1 MAITDTFANL
11 GTAIINFVNR
21 KIVTSIS
28 ASSNDT
34 TVPSAKCVYDAIQAG
49 GGGGSDV
56 EAYTAEEV
64 QTLWGS
70 I

>member
-28 ASSNDT
+28 ASSTDT

-49 GGGGSDV
+49 GGSSTWTYDSTT
-56 EAYTAEEV
+56 E
-64 QTLWGS
+64 TLT
-70 I
+70 IL

>member
-28 ASSNDT
+28 ASSTDT
-34 TVPSAKCVYDAIQAG
+34 SVPSAKCVYDAIQAG
-49 GGGGSDV
+49 GGGSNV
-56 EAYTAEEV
+56 EASTAEEV
-64 QTLWGS
+64 QTSRGT

>member
-28 ASSNDT
+28 ASSTDT
-34 TVPSAKCVYDAIQAG
+34 TVPSAKCVYDAVRA
-49 GGGGSDV
+49 GGGSDV

>member
-28 ASSNDT
+28 ASSTDT
-34 TVPSAKCVYDAIQAG
+34 TVPSAKCVYEAIQAG
-49 GGGGSDV
+49 GSGGADV
-56 EAYTAEEV
+56 EAYTATEV

>member
-28 ASSNDT
+28 ASSTDT

-49 GGGGSDV
+49 GGGVYGKVS
-56 EAYTAEEV
+56 AE
-64 QTLWGS
+64 
-70 I
+70 

>member
-28 ASSNDT
+28 ASSTDT
-34 TVPSAKCVYDAIQAG
+34 TVPSAKCVYEAIQAG
-49 GGGGSDV
+49 GGSS
-56 EAYTAEEV
+56 
-64 QTLWGS
+64 TLIYDS
-70 I
+70 TTETLTIN